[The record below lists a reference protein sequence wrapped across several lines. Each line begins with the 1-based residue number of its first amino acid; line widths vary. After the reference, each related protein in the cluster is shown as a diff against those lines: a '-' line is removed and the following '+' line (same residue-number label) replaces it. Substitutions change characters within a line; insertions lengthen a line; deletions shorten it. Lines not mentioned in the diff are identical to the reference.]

1 MGTLAA
7 IIAKA
12 IPRLSRNPV
21 FTRVEHMPDAMPLRG
36 TGAASMIEAAFGATK
51 TPAPAPARIMG
62 RTSRLYEAPKGKMAN
77 QKKATEEI
85 KSPAVLKLRAPYL
98 SERNPLS
105 GPNITKAIEKGIRRR
120 PAVRASSL
128 KAPWK

>member
-1 MGTLAA
+1 MGTFAA

-12 IPRLSRNPV
+12 IPRLSKNPV
-21 FTRVEHMPDAMPLRG
+21 FTRVEDIPDAIPLRV
-36 TGAASMIEAAFGATK
+36 TGAAFMIDAAFGATK
-51 TPAPAPARIMG
+51 IPAPAPARIIG
-62 RTSRLYEAPKGKMAN
+62 RTSRLYGAPKGKTAN
-77 QKKATEEI
+77 QKKATDEI

-98 SERNPLS
+98 SERYPLS

-120 PAVRASSL
+120 PAVRASSP

>member
-21 FTRVEHMPDAMPLRG
+21 FTRVEDIPDAIPLRV
-36 TGAASMIEAAFGATK
+36 TGAAFMIEAAFGATK

-77 QKKATEEI
+77 QQKVTEEI
-85 KSPAVLKLRAPYL
+85 NSPAVLKLRAPYL
-98 SERNPLS
+98 CGKMPR
-105 GPNITKAIEKGIRRR
+105 
-120 PAVRASSL
+120 
-128 KAPWK
+128 

>member
-1 MGTLAA
+1 MIITLF
-7 IIAKA
+7 
-12 IPRLSRNPV
+12 LSYYMLLISSILTFFFFND
-21 FTRVEHMPDAMPLRG
+21 TATTEIYTLSLHDALPI
-36 TGAASMIEAAFGATK
+36 S
-51 TPAPAPARIMG
+51 
-62 RTSRLYEAPKGKMAN
+62 PKGKMEN
-77 QKKATEEI
+77 QKKAEEEI

-120 PAVRASSL
+120 PAVRASSP